1 MKLTKYLLL
10 IPALAAMT
18 ATTSCDTCDLEPV
31 MPPIEA
37 PSDTTQA
44 NMTILDFKQKHWS
57 STSTQNSWNNL
68 VGLNEDGDTIILRGR
83 VISTDITGNL
93 FKTVVVRDESAA
105 ISISVNITDLCN
117 VYPYG
122 TEVVVKATGM
132 YCGMNNNYFILGGPK
147 SSTSKYDNPGN
158 APEDG
163 FKAAANCNGWPD
175 SAAVEPLEIDLDFLS
190 ENRNSAEARQL
201 WQGQLVTVN
210 NVQFENA
217 GEEYSPVYGTT
228 TNRYISDDHGN
239 RLICRFSG
247 RSSFAHRTIP
257 GGSGSITGILGFYG
271 SDWQLTPMTLDA
283 VSGFSGSGSG
293 DRVEPQGT
301 GTETDPYNVS
311 AAIAKAGTGSAWV
324 KGYIVGSMN
333 ANDNYTFENVA
344 PFSMASN
351 VYIADSPTEE
361 KTSRMIPVQLV
372 GGSEIRSAV
381 NLVDNPGNL
390 GKILMIQ
397 GSLENYF
404 SQPGLKAPTAFKLD
418 GQGSVTPPA
427 ELESFVRATSVNDGK
442 YIIWADN
449 KIGKAF
455 VDGYNYG
462 FMQSADCVPA
472 ADGTISASADNL
484 FTFTLEA
491 KGWTITDAH
500 GQYLYQDTE
509 HDSFQLTKTPDTSS
523 DYTYWT
529 ITPAADGSF
538 TIVNCGTGKTMR
550 YDTGYKTFACYSDAT
565 KGTAVYLYQSA
576 K

>member
-31 MPPIEA
+31 MPPVEA

-44 NMTILDFKQKHWS
+44 NMTILDFKKKYWN
-57 STSTQNSWNNL
+57 TSTQSSWNAP
-68 VGLNEDGDTIILRGR
+68 VGLNDDGDTIILRGR
-83 VISTDITGNL
+83 ITSSDITGNL

-105 ISISVNITDLCN
+105 ISISVDINDLYH

-122 TEVVVKATGM
+122 AEVVVKATGL
-132 YCGMNNNYFILGGPK
+132 YCGMNNNNFILGGPK
-147 SSTSKYDNPGN
+147 SSTSKYNNPGN
-158 APEDG
+158 ALEKV
-163 FKAAANCNGWPD
+163 FKAAAQCNGWPD
-175 SAAVEPLEIDLDFLS
+175 SADVKPVELDLDFLYA
-190 ENRNSAEARQL
+190 NPNSVETRQE
-201 WQGQLVTVN
+201 WQGRLVTVN

-217 GEEYSPVYGTT
+217 GEEYSPIYGSS
-228 TNRYISDDHGN
+228 TNRNIRDEHGN

-247 RSSFAHRTIP
+247 RSSFAHLTIP
-257 GGSGSITGILGFYG
+257 GGSGSVTGILGFYG

-283 VSGFSGSGSG
+283 VSGFSGSGSS
-293 DRVEPQGT
+293 DRTEPQGT

-311 AAIAKAGTGSAWV
+311 AAISKAGTGTAWV

-333 ANDNYTFENVA
+333 ANANYTFENVA
-344 PFSMASN
+344 PFSMVSN

-361 KTSRMIPVQLV
+361 MTSRMLPVQLV
-372 GGSEIRSAV
+372 SGTEIRSAV

-390 GKILMIQ
+390 GKELTIQ
-397 GSLENYF
+397 GSLDNYF
-404 SQPGLKAPTAFKLD
+404 NQPGLKSPTAYKLD

-427 ELESFVRATSVNDGK
+427 ELESFVRATSVSDGK

-455 VDGYNYG
+455 VDGYKYG
-462 FMQSADCVPA
+462 YMQSTDCVPA
-472 ADGTISASADNL
+472 ADGTISASIDNL
-484 FTFTLEA
+484 YTFTQEA
-491 KGWTITDAH
+491 KGWTIADAH

-509 HDSFQLTKTPDTSS
+509 HETFQLSKTPDTSS

-550 YDTGYKTFACYSDAT
+550 YDTGYETFACYSDAT